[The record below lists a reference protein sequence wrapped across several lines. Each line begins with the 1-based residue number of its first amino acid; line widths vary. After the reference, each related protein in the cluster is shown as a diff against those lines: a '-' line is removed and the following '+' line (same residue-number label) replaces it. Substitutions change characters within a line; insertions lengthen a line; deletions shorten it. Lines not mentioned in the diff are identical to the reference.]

1 MMFHIGAN
9 HLGNIKDTP
18 LRVIELLKTVDYV
31 IVEFEEQFLIDIAK
45 LQIPTPSLLVYRQE
59 DDFHR
64 SIIELLK
71 DNKSILF
78 LTQHGYPGTADPGH
92 SLIDLILK
100 SNITINIIPGPSI
113 GPAAIAISGYQSFG
127 NILIET
133 FGKTSQEITKTIS
146 ELSTLNYPIVILDH
160 KESMLDIVKIAQEHL
175 PHRTV
180 CVCINLGWESNQ
192 RIIKDS
198 YENVIAL
205 AEGSTLEELFGP
217 LDKCPVV
224 SLVFGPIDQ

>member
-1 MMFHIGAN
+1 MFHIGAN

-31 IVEFEEQFLIDIAK
+31 VVEFEQQFLIDIEN
-45 LQIPTPSLLVYRQE
+45 LQIPIPNLLVYKAE
-59 DDFHR
+59 DDFHT

-92 SLIDLILK
+92 TLIDLVIK

-113 GPAAIAISGYQSFG
+113 GPAAVAISGYSSVG
-127 NILIET
+127 NIVIET
-133 FGKTSQEITKTIS
+133 FDKTSQEITKTIS
-146 ELSTLNYPIVILDH
+146 ELSTLNYIIVILDY
-160 KESMLDIVKIAQEHL
+160 KESMLDIIKIAQEHL
-175 PHRTV
+175 PNRTV

-205 AEGSTLEELFGP
+205 AESSTPTELFGP

-224 SLVFGPIDQ
+224 SLVFGI